1 MREKKIIM
9 REGKTLLAKS
19 QNKPIRE
26 KAKIIVMAQIHIWA
40 IVKNKECT
48 RQLSN
53 TKWPERPMKTPE
65 VNDHKI
71 LSLIRKN
78 PMQ

>member
-1 MREKKIIM
+1 
-9 REGKTLLAKS
+9 
-19 QNKPIRE
+19 
-26 KAKIIVMAQIHIWA
+26 MAQIHIWA